1 MITRRRSKTT
11 STASGSP
18 QLAKTGK
25 VFAATSGLE
34 QKRKAEQSMADQ
46 IAAVREMILQ
56 LIKGQEAQRV
66 SQKQEV
72 EELKAIIQSLICRF
86 VRKRKIRNVTIA
98 TPTGR
103 ASSKSRNRAMDA
115 GVDRYLTKPA
125 RMKDVTALIA
135 KDRRYGTNEG
145 RRLLS
150 CMPRSE
156 ELPAAA

>member
-1 MITRRRSKTT
+1 MDLNR
-11 STASGSP
+11 ASIFM
-18 QLAKTGK
+18 KYHT
-25 VFAATSGLE
+25 VVE
-34 QKRKAEQSMADQ
+34 RKRKAEQSIADQ

-135 KDRRYGTNEG
+135 KVRDKRGAT
-145 RRLLS
+145 S
-150 CMPRSE
+150 P
-156 ELPAAA
+156 